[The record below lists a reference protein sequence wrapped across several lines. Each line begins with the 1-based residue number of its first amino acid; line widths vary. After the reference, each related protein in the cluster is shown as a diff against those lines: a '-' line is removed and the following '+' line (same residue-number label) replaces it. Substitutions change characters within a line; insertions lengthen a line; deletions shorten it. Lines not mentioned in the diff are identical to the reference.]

1 MQLLVAPDIC
11 ELLVVWYICV
21 KVCWN
26 NGWFI
31 HKRITNAS
39 QHTIL
44 LYSEI
49 PRNYCHY
56 KIFNKTNYSMWKQSI
71 DKFTVEIA
79 VYFIPINLFYHLSN
93 CRTHMKLVWFFFLA
107 FKHPPFYAVSVMYY
121 TRLKTLKYESIK
133 CVSIALCCGIF
144 WVGRI
149 SFIWFFLVFQ
159 VRISVKC

>member
-1 MQLLVAPDIC
+1 MQLLVAPDIW

-93 CRTHMKLVWFFFLA
+93 CRTHMKLVWFFFFGIQTSSILCGIRNVLYETQNS
-107 FKHPPFYAVSVMYY
+107 KVWINKMCVNSVMLWDFLSGKNFIY
-121 TRLKTLKYESIK
+121 L
-133 CVSIALCCGIF
+133 IF
-144 WVGRI
+144 
-149 SFIWFFLVFQ
+149 SCFP
-159 VRISVKC
+159 S